1 MHVGLHY
8 SQMHFVFDLHNRMDS
23 FFSELVSYFSL
34 NVKIAKPFG
43 NALTTAKKRN
53 RPSLPN
59 TTIVVGAKVKY
70 NKHNLKQN

>member
-8 SQMHFVFDLHNRMDS
+8 SQMYFAFDLHNRMDS

-43 NALTTAKKRN
+43 NALTTTKKKKIDDLYQT
-53 RPSLPN
+53 PQL
-59 TTIVVGAKVKY
+59 
-70 NKHNLKQN
+70 L